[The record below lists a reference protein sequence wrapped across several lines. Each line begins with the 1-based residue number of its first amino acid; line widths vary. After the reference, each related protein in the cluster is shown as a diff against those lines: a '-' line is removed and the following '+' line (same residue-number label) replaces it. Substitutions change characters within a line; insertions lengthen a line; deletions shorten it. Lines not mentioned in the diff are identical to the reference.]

1 MDSSPESVATG
12 VSLLG
17 DGSLSVAMVAADFY
31 EHCATMSA
39 MPDSHWSTLILV
51 LDLAGTFAFGLSGG
65 LAAVRARLDLYGVLV
80 LAGVV
85 GLVGGV
91 VRDLLLGALPP
102 APFRGLR

>member
-17 DGSLSVAMVAADFY
+17 DGSLSVTMFAADFY

-39 MPDSHWSTLILV
+39 MPDAHWSTLILV

-65 LAAVRARLDLYGVLV
+65 LAAVGARLDLYGVIV
-80 LAGVV
+80 LARVG
-85 GLVGGV
+85 GLVGGDVRGV
-91 VRDLLLGALPP
+91 VLGALPQET
-102 APFRGLR
+102 